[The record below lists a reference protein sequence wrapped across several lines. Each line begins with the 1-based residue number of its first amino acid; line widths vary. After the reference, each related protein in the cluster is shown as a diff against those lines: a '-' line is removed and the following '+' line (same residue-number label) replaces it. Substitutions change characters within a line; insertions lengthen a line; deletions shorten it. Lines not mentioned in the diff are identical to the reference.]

1 VAQALRRRREE
12 GVALG
17 HRGRDRRGR
26 LGPVLVGRRIP
37 EDRRIVS
44 DGAHGLVER
53 LTDGRSLVVGDD
65 DDGFPGATRKHCST
79 AVSAAF
85 ARSLD
90 IPVDPRRR
98 ALVLPSLANL
108 LYFEIQFHTQ
118 HARINRLIT
127 LDVVNFS
134 LNLSKTLYCSPSDWD
149 P

>member
-53 LTDGRSLVVGDD
+53 LTDDGARLSSVTTTTDSPGDAQALLDGGLGRFRKIARHTRRSAT
-65 DDGFPGATRKHCST
+65 PG
-79 AVSAAF
+79 V
-85 ARSLD
+85 
-90 IPVDPRRR
+90 
-98 ALVLPSLANL
+98 
-108 LYFEIQFHTQ
+108 
-118 HARINRLIT
+118 
-127 LDVVNFS
+127 
-134 LNLSKTLYCSPSDWD
+134 SPSHRWLIYSISKSSSILSTRELTD
-149 P
+149 

>member
-65 DDGFPGATRKHCST
+65 DDGFPWGDAQALLDGLGRFRKIARHTRRSATPG
-79 AVSAAF
+79 V
-85 ARSLD
+85 
-90 IPVDPRRR
+90 
-98 ALVLPSLANL
+98 
-108 LYFEIQFHTQ
+108 
-118 HARINRLIT
+118 
-127 LDVVNFS
+127 
-134 LNLSKTLYCSPSDWD
+134 SPSHRWLIYSISKSSSILSTRELTD
-149 P
+149 